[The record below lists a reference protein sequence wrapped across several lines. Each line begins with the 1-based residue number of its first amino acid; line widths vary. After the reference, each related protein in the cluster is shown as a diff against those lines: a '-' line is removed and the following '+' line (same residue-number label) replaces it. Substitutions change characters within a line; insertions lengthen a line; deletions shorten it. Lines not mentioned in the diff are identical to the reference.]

1 MPRLPKSLPI
11 LALALALVGWLGW
24 QFGPVQSLQ
33 AVTSLSDPAKLATLG
48 ERGANSRLNKLVYW
62 LDQSERQGLS
72 AAKTMDLA
80 QWFNGTETRRAAL
93 VKDSLLNNLKT
104 ARGLG
109 LLTGANLDH
118 LRRGHAATVTRGPYA
133 GESVEIDHIVPYSLA
148 PEIGNELANLEMLPR
163 TLNRRKSN
171 RVGERQLAYAD
182 RFYEMG
188 LLSKPSWERVHDHAR
203 GHPPL

>member
-1 MPRLPKSLPI
+1 MARHFKSLPL
-11 LALALALVGWLGW
+11 LALALALLGWLGW
-24 QFGPVQSLQ
+24 QFGPVQSIQ

-62 LDQSERQGLS
+62 LDQSEHHGLS
-72 AAKTMDLA
+72 AAKTIDIA
-80 QWFNGTETRRAAL
+80 QWFNGTERRRAAL
-93 VKDSLLNNLKT
+93 VKDSLLQNLKL
-104 ARGLG
+104 AHGLG
-109 LLTGANLDH
+109 LLATANLEH

-148 PEIGNELANLEMLPR
+148 PEVGNELANLEMLPR

-182 RFYEMG
+182 KFYAVGM
-188 LLSKPSWERVHDHAR
+188 LSKPSWERVHDHAR
-203 GHPPL
+203 TNLL